1 MMRGTWK
8 RILKGLAI
16 ILAALAAIFGLELA
30 RERIVYRRTSSR
42 LESAHAQLKV
52 GMTKD
57 EVRRLAGEPEEVT
70 ERKPDE
76 YWLWSARNRQ
86 GELWRRLGMT
96 SARGHYDLIVRFDGG
111 SRITK
116 IFGGVN

>member
-1 MMRGTWK
+1 MQVTTK
-8 RILKGLAI
+8 RFLKGLAI
-16 ILAALAAIFGLELA
+16 ILVTLVAVFGLELA
-30 RERIVYRRTSSR
+30 RERFVYRRASSR
-42 LESAHAQLKV
+42 LESAHARLKM

-57 EVRRLAGEPEEVT
+57 EVRQLAGEPEEVT

-96 SARGHYDLIVRFDGG
+96 SARGHYDLIVRFDGE